1 MNIPQHLREFQA
13 ITRSATDR
21 ALFLALLTS
30 RDRKL
35 PLPLRLLAFV
45 IMTALLWQVV
55 MQSGLG
61 VWNWADDGVRLL
73 LVVLSALHLSLPV
86 SGTLTLL
93 ALLLLGMCVTGVRAA
108 RVANERLLLVL
119 DDVEQVEAEAGA

>member
-13 ITRSATDR
+13 MTRSATDR

-61 VWNWADDGVRLL
+61 VWNWADDGVRLVL
-73 LVVLSALHLSLPV
+73 LGLTALHLQVPLSGSLV
-86 SGTLTLL
+86 L
-93 ALLLLGMCVTGVRAA
+93 ASVLILGMCVTGVRAA
-108 RVANERLLLVL
+108 RVANERLLMVL
-119 DDVEQVEAEAGA
+119 DDVEQAEAEG

>member
-1 MNIPQHLREFQA
+1 MNIPQQLRDFQA
-13 ITRSATDR
+13 MTRSATDR

-30 RDRKL
+30 RDRRH
-35 PLPLRLLAFV
+35 PPVIRLLAFV

-61 VWNWADDGVRLL
+61 LWNWADDGVRLL
-73 LVVLSALHLSLPV
+73 LVMLSALHLTLPV

-119 DDVEQVEAEAGA
+119 DDVEQVEAEAIA

>member
-1 MNIPQHLREFQA
+1 
-13 ITRSATDR
+13 
-21 ALFLALLTS
+21 
-30 RDRKL
+30 
-35 PLPLRLLAFV
+35 
-45 IMTALLWQVV
+45 MTALLWQVV

>member
-13 ITRSATDR
+13 MTRSATDR

-61 VWNWADDGVRLL
+61 VWNWADDGVRLSLAL
-73 LVVLSALHLSLPV
+73 LTALHLQVPLSGSLV
-86 SGTLTLL
+86 L
-93 ALLLLGMCVTGVRAA
+93 ASVLILGMCVTGVRAA
-108 RVANERLLLVL
+108 RVANERLLMVL
-119 DDVEQVEAEAGA
+119 DDVEQVEAEQ

>member
-1 MNIPQHLREFQA
+1 MNIPQQLREFQA

-73 LVVLSALHLSLPV
+73 LVVLSALHLQVPLSGSLV
-86 SGTLTLL
+86 L
-93 ALLLLGMCVTGVRAA
+93 ASVLILGMVITGIRAG

-119 DDVEQVEAEAGA
+119 DDVEQVEAEQ

>member
-1 MNIPQHLREFQA
+1 
-13 ITRSATDR
+13 
-21 ALFLALLTS
+21 
-30 RDRKL
+30 
-35 PLPLRLLAFV
+35 
-45 IMTALLWQVV
+45 MTALLWQVV

-73 LVVLSALHLSLPV
+73 LMALTALHLTLPV

-93 ALLLLGMCVTGVRAA
+93 ALLLLGMVITSIRAG
-108 RVANERLLLVL
+108 RVANERLLMVL

>member
-45 IMTALLWQVV
+45 IVEPWRPAT
-55 MQSGLG
+55 
-61 VWNWADDGVRLL
+61 
-73 LVVLSALHLSLPV
+73 LVVCAI
-86 SGTLTLL
+86 
-93 ALLLLGMCVTGVRAA
+93 
-108 RVANERLLLVL
+108 
-119 DDVEQVEAEAGA
+119 